1 MTKTNSGR
9 ARAAVRAPGRVLAR
23 VVPVMF
29 GVVVA
34 VFFLLR
40 MVPGDP
46 AAMILGERATPQAI
60 AELRTR
66 LGLDL
71 PLWQQFTDFL
81 GGLLTRFDT
90 GDSLVTGVSTRE
102 LIFAKAPVSLGIVGL
117 AVLLGVLIA
126 VPLALAAALRKDGWA
141 DHLVRILPAVG
152 MGMPLFWIGLL
163 LIIVFGVQLHWL
175 PVGGVGTGPGEPL
188 RSLFLP
194 ALAVALG
201 LAPPL
206 IRSLRAQLIEALS
219 ADFVTTLRAA
229 RVPERRIIFRHVLR
243 NAGLPSLTL
252 LSVNT
257 ATLIGGTLVV
267 EKVFGIGGLGT
278 LLFQSIGSRDFPV
291 VQGIALYC
299 ALLVVLV
306 TTLAGALAAVLDP
319 RLRTLGGLAS
329 GSASRE
335 VIPDGSPSFAAG
347 HGPGT
352 DSIAGPNLDF
362 IPGGSR

>member
-1 MTKTNSGR
+1 MRDAAG
-9 ARAAVRAPGRVLAR
+9 ARASTAPGLARRIARELGRVLGR
-23 VVPVMF
+23 VVPVMI

-46 AAMILGERATPQAI
+46 AAMILGERATPESI
-60 AELRTR
+60 AALRAE

-71 PLWQQFTDFL
+71 PLWQQFTHFAV
-81 GGLLTRFDT
+81 GLITRFDT

-102 LIFAKAPVSLGIVGL
+102 LILAKAPISLGIVGL
-117 AVLLGVLIA
+117 AVVLAVLIT
-126 VPLALAAALRKDGWA
+126 VPLALAAARRQDGWI
-141 DHLVRILPAVG
+141 DHAVRIIPAVG

-163 LIIVFGVQLHWL
+163 LIIVFGVQLRWF

-201 LAPPL
+201 MAPPL
-206 IRSLRAQLIEALS
+206 IRSLRAQLIDVLAS
-219 ADFVTTLRAA
+219 DFVTTLRAA
-229 RVPERRIIFRHVLR
+229 RIPERRILARHVLR
-243 NAGLPSLTL
+243 NAALPTLTL

-267 EKVFGIGGLGT
+267 EKVFGINGLGA

-306 TTLAGALAAVLDP
+306 TTVAGVLAAALDP
-319 RLRTLGGLAS
+319 RLRAGDPVA
-329 GSASRE
+329 E
-335 VIPDGSPSFAAG
+335 PAAG
-347 HGPGT
+347 PAAGRGSEAAGGPVGAAQG
-352 DSIAGPNLDF
+352 DP
-362 IPGGSR
+362 R